1 MRRGQKRVFHMRQ
14 KCRSQNS
21 HGFASKSSFLFLDA
35 AIASLQ
41 ESMSARWLVGHWL
54 VGRWLVGPLVPL
66 SCWGYRSD
74 EANLGWFDSLL
85 PLQCLCINTL
95 PDANGD

>member
-1 MRRGQKRVFHMRQ
+1 MNHF
-14 KCRSQNS
+14 SW
-21 HGFASKSSFLFLDA
+21 FLVA
-35 AIASLQ
+35 AMASLQ
-41 ESMSARWLVGHWL
+41 ENMSAHWL
-54 VGRWLVGPLVPL
+54 VGPLVGWSIGWLAVGPLVPL